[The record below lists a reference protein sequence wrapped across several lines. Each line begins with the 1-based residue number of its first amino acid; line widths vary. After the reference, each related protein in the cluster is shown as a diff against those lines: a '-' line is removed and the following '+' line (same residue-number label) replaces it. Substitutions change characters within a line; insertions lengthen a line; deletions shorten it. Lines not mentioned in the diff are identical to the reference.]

1 MYGRLIFSISMH
13 RVDLKYEALFV
24 VQLLGHLRM
33 ELSGLELSQEADLGL
48 PSEQLPSASR
58 QLHPH
63 DRVWKIL

>member
-1 MYGRLIFSISMH
+1 MKLC
-13 RVDLKYEALFV
+13 FV
-24 VQLLGHLRM
+24 VRLLGHLHT